1 LTKCCVFEEGISLER
16 IDAWEKQ
23 SMTQISEAMVVVL
36 TVAVL
41 TLAIGQF
48 GGGIEDRAPA
58 SIAQTTEIGS
68 RAFNLDPSKPALEIR
83 IRPLYMSSP
92 DTGTI
97 EKYLVDAR
105 KIGILEHYTL
115 EQEEANGEE
124 IYCAEISSEQVK
136 PGVFAD
142 LQKLHTDILITD
154 YEVTS
159 VRSCRTQTTVHPV
172 AGL

>member
-1 LTKCCVFEEGISLER
+1 
-16 IDAWEKQ
+16 
-23 SMTQISEAMVVVL
+23 MTQISEALTVVL

-48 GGGIEDRAPA
+48 GGVDREPA
-58 SIAQTTEIGS
+58 SLAQTNQIGS
-68 RAFNLDPSKPALEIR
+68 RSFNLDPAKPALEIR

-97 EKYLVDAR
+97 EKYLVDAK

-115 EQEEANGEE
+115 EQEDNNGEE

-159 VRSCRTQTTVHPV
+159 VRSCRTQTTTHPV

>member
-1 LTKCCVFEEGISLER
+1 
-16 IDAWEKQ
+16 
-23 SMTQISEAMVVVL
+23 MTQISEALIVVL
-36 TVAVL
+36 TVGVL
-41 TLAIGQF
+41 TLAIGNF
-48 GGGIEDRAPA
+48 GRVDNRGPA
-58 SIAQTTEIGS
+58 SINEANQIGS
-68 RAFNLDPSKPALEIR
+68 RSFDLDAKKSALEIR
-83 IRPLYMSSP
+83 VRPLYMSSP

-97 EKYLVDAR
+97 EKYLVNAK
-105 KIGILEHYTL
+105 KIGILEHFTL
-115 EQEEANGEE
+115 EQEDTNGEE

-159 VRSCRTQTTVHPV
+159 VRSCRTQAVHPV

>member
-1 LTKCCVFEEGISLER
+1 
-16 IDAWEKQ
+16 
-23 SMTQISEAMVVVL
+23 MTSISEAMTVVL
-36 TVAVL
+36 TVVVL

-48 GGGIEDRAPA
+48 GNDQRRELASEKEVNPIGDR
-58 SIAQTTEIGS
+58 S
-68 RAFNLDPSKPALEIR
+68 FNLDPEKKALEIR
-83 IRPLYMSSP
+83 VTPLYTSSP

-97 EKYLVDAR
+97 KKYLVNAK

-115 EQEEANGEE
+115 EQEDVNGEE
-124 IYCAEISSEQVK
+124 VYCAEISSDQVK

-159 VRSCRTQTTVHPV
+159 VRSCKTTATNPV